1 MLYCTGCY
9 QRKQVIADFIKQ
21 NLSPRSNPR
30 GFFTK
35 SFYLDIRYVIIQIRG
50 EIMLT
55 DEKRK
60 ELLEKRKYYSEHPE
74 EARKEYVK
82 RKDDYAPVGVP
93 PKRKS
98 DNKNNK

>member
-1 MLYCTGCY
+1 
-9 QRKQVIADFIKQ
+9 
-21 NLSPRSNPR
+21 
-30 GFFTK
+30 
-35 SFYLDIRYVIIQIRG
+35 
-50 EIMLT
+50 MLT

-60 ELLEKRKYYSEHPE
+60 ELLEKRKYYSEHYE

-82 RKDDYAPVGVP
+82 RKDDYVPVGVP